1 MATSENGDRQKTIAE
16 IIAEWTPVEEALDRA
31 FYRAVLLHREANVPM
46 TFADEDGKPYQQD
59 AHEIPIPEKYA
70 GLEPFRY

>member
-1 MATSENGDRQKTIAE
+1 MSENGNGHQSISD
-16 IIAEWTPVEEALDRA
+16 IIREGTAVEEALDKA

-46 TFADEDGKPYQQD
+46 SFCHRDGTPYEQD
-59 AHEIPIPEKYA
+59 AKDIPIPEKYA